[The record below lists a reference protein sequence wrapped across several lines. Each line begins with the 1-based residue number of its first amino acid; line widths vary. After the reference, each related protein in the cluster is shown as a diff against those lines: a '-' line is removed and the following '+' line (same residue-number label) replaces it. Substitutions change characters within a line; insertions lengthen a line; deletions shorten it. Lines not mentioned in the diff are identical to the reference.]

1 MDQIPSKNVKFSS
14 FSPINFGLIY
24 KKLEAEGQLA
34 YEYNPFRNLRAQEI
48 LLDFKD
54 RYYTLSDF
62 YNYVFES
69 CKDWE
74 GWKVENQTLYTL
86 DKFEKFLRTQ
96 KSWESFDEDL
106 KLDLKN
112 NNIEIPPE
120 EEAKDFLEA
129 VSYITSN
136 PPKAFYE
143 DGQLVDFISNQ
154 LTFDI
159 QHPVEILP
167 QYSYDGSVNLILN
180 DGINQPRLINS
191 RFSPVGNN
199 KYRIV
204 DRVGDNDTNIYDIG
218 SQFDIDTSLYKR
230 TITIPKISF
239 DGIISS
245 GSLPVGNYH
254 FYFKYKD
261 ADGNETDF
269 IGESGL
275 VSIFIGTSPQN
286 IHSGFR
292 DQNSFKGCSI
302 TLTNLDS
309 AYQYISVY
317 YTRVTSDIHQNAVT
331 QAYKIEQKYIIN
343 NNNVCTV
350 IINGYEDKTEIPL
363 EEINTYYEVVSDAF
377 TQTACQNRLFLANVH
392 KPNIPYKDLTDI
404 ALRFTP
410 RLDKTKY
417 DINDEISEGYAI
429 KSSKNYYDPRYI
441 YSNTGYFLHEIYRFG
456 IVFILNN
463 NTLSPV
469 FNTRGI
475 FTGTYSEPAFYDDD
489 GKRSYIS
496 YNEQNYL
503 VSNEDNKSNSSDN
516 VEDQVSDLENVK
528 GVFYTHD
535 TDTDTEDAFNQL
547 YKIKF
552 TIQHQDE
559 VIKELKKL
567 GIRGFFIVR
576 QKRIP
581 TILTQAFAI
590 GVDRQS
596 HLPAIPVSTSGNTK
610 FIIEKLLND
619 NREISHNFSY
629 EELESS
635 HVTPALICPDYDVDP
650 SFYNSIFNGD
660 SYTIEPIAQLEPQLF
675 GRQVYSESIKSLQ
688 PTFSKRN
695 LISIED
701 NVKLVG
707 LHSKMFSS
715 RAGEAEEGFRF
726 EYIKIENNSTN
737 ATNIVR
743 GSFGPYIG
751 IDSDYMEFVNN
762 IVNIRIPGYSVAN
775 MSNYFTIR
783 YNDKSSYQAI
793 SNRFDIN
800 DLSTNSQS
808 DNTEETPFTVCGN
821 GDCYI
826 SLFTH
831 RVNRN
836 FQDPS
841 APTNGQIVDPK
852 CWKDHYR
859 VTDGVINVE
868 SFDEINLGDL
878 NAKNMGLWLT
888 IPIKSSKNLCIR
900 ALDESIPDEV
910 ALFGHPRGFY
920 PYFDMLS
927 SGSYKIPEALCFNDG
942 FSKGLSERYNFEVPD
957 VPYIK
962 NEYTNRIIYSDIHI
976 TDSFSNG
983 FRTFRGGNFRDYPKT
998 YGSITKILELNG
1010 SIVCVFEHG
1019 VVRIPVNE
1027 RAAAGDGPGGT
1038 IYINTNNVLPD
1049 NPLVL
1054 SYSYGSQWRDSI
1066 IKTPTGIYGVDTQ
1079 AKKIW
1084 RTDGTNFECISD
1096 FKIQEFLNNNI
1107 ILKEREL
1114 TPIIGIRNVKT
1125 HYNAYKHDIMFT
1137 FYNNPD
1143 GFQQVAWNLC
1153 FNELFNKWVTF
1164 YSWLP
1169 SYSENISNQF
1179 FSFDQETS
1187 KDITNLAISRKDT
1200 DFSMGLVLENNVIE
1214 PTEPSDEND
1223 NIVWKSTLSLVDPG
1237 DKEYEYKLERNIYN
1251 NMQYFNITDNILSIT
1266 KDNYN
1271 QLLERYKLSDSN
1283 DYEKQRVIY
1292 LTISVQEKQE
1302 SVANSSLYTITLILK
1317 DNLSHLTTDFWKHGQ
1332 AGIIDIADRIKP
1344 TYWYGKQHPFEF
1356 EFIVADNPGIHKIFD
1371 NLQII
1376 GNKAV
1381 PESFH
1386 YEIVGE
1392 SFMFAD
1398 EKQNVYVRQERT
1410 KDLYQALGSNI
1421 TYNKEA
1427 ITMPNEHH
1435 IKSLIFPLYYSRIDS
1450 INDIEDYYRLATAPQ
1465 KDYGNLSGS
1474 EIVYYKN
1481 LNEYRIWEHSKA
1493 IDVATG
1499 GRLRGNMNYQED
1511 LWNIQINPIVYV
1523 EKNED
1528 FWEADKI
1535 PIVLGNSPIPEDI
1548 KKDQITINDIPQ
1560 DLQKYYIKDG
1570 TIINISNDSWG
1581 VFPIYQNEQITIYSN
1596 ANNRKE
1602 VKVKDKYIKIR
1613 VRYSGNDLAVITA
1626 LKTLYSISY
1635 A

>member
-1 MDQIPSKNVKFSS
+1 MTLFPYTTLFRS
-14 FSPINFGLIY
+14 INFGLIY

-48 LLDFKD
+48 LLDFEN
-54 RYYTLSDF
+54 RYYTLGDF
-62 YNYVFES
+62 YNYIFKNW
-69 CKDWE
+69 KDWKE
-74 GWKVENQTLYTL
+74 ENYTL
-86 DKFEKFLRTQ
+86 DKFEAFLKTQ
-96 KSWESFDEDL
+96 KSWESFGDDL
-106 KLDLKN
+106 KSDLEN
-112 NNIEIPPE
+112 NGIDVSGITPDSPFTK
-120 EEAKDFLEA
+120 AT
-129 VSYITSN
+129 SYITSN

-410 RLDKTKY
+410 RLDKAEY
-417 DINDEISEGYAI
+417 NINDKISEGYAV

-441 YSNTGYFLHEIYRFG
+441 YSDTGYFLHEIYRFG

-475 FTGTYSEPAFYDDD
+475 FTGTYSKPAFYDDD

-503 VSNEDNKSNSSDN
+503 VSNEDNKSNSSGN

-528 GVFYTHD
+528 GVFYTD
-535 TDTDTEDAFNQL
+535 DPNLTEDAFNQL

-552 TIQHQDE
+552 TIQHQNE

-581 TILTQAFAI
+581 TILTQAFVI

-596 HLPAIPVSTSGNTK
+596 HLPAIPVGTSGNTK
-610 FIIEKLLND
+610 FIIEKLLNN

-635 HVTPALICPDYDVDP
+635 NVTPALICPDYDVDP
-650 SFYNSIFNGD
+650 AFYNSIFNGD
-660 SYTIEPIAQLEPQLF
+660 SYTIEPIAQLEPSLS
-675 GRQVYSESIKSLQ
+675 GRQVYSESIKSLR
-688 PTFSKRN
+688 PTFSERN

-800 DLSTNSQS
+800 DLPTNSQS
-808 DNTEETPFTVCGN
+808 NNTEETPITVCGN

-976 TDSFSNG
+976 TD
-983 FRTFRGGNFRDYPKT
+983 
-998 YGSITKILELNG
+998 
-1010 SIVCVFEHG
+1010 
-1019 VVRIPVNE
+1019 
-1027 RAAAGDGPGGT
+1027 
-1038 IYINTNNVLPD
+1038 
-1049 NPLVL
+1049 
-1054 SYSYGSQWRDSI
+1054 
-1066 IKTPTGIYGVDTQ
+1066 
-1079 AKKIW
+1079 
-1084 RTDGTNFECISD
+1084 
-1096 FKIQEFLNNNI
+1096 
-1107 ILKEREL
+1107 
-1114 TPIIGIRNVKT
+1114 
-1125 HYNAYKHDIMFT
+1125 
-1137 FYNNPD
+1137 
-1143 GFQQVAWNLC
+1143 
-1153 FNELFNKWVTF
+1153 
-1164 YSWLP
+1164 
-1169 SYSENISNQF
+1169 
-1179 FSFDQETS
+1179 
-1187 KDITNLAISRKDT
+1187 
-1200 DFSMGLVLENNVIE
+1200 
-1214 PTEPSDEND
+1214 
-1223 NIVWKSTLSLVDPG
+1223 
-1237 DKEYEYKLERNIYN
+1237 
-1251 NMQYFNITDNILSIT
+1251 
-1266 KDNYN
+1266 
-1271 QLLERYKLSDSN
+1271 
-1283 DYEKQRVIY
+1283 
-1292 LTISVQEKQE
+1292 
-1302 SVANSSLYTITLILK
+1302 
-1317 DNLSHLTTDFWKHGQ
+1317 
-1332 AGIIDIADRIKP
+1332 
-1344 TYWYGKQHPFEF
+1344 
-1356 EFIVADNPGIHKIFD
+1356 
-1371 NLQII
+1371 
-1376 GNKAV
+1376 
-1381 PESFH
+1381 
-1386 YEIVGE
+1386 
-1392 SFMFAD
+1392 
-1398 EKQNVYVRQERT
+1398 
-1410 KDLYQALGSNI
+1410 
-1421 TYNKEA
+1421 
-1427 ITMPNEHH
+1427 
-1435 IKSLIFPLYYSRIDS
+1435 
-1450 INDIEDYYRLATAPQ
+1450 
-1465 KDYGNLSGS
+1465 
-1474 EIVYYKN
+1474 
-1481 LNEYRIWEHSKA
+1481 
-1493 IDVATG
+1493 
-1499 GRLRGNMNYQED
+1499 
-1511 LWNIQINPIVYV
+1511 
-1523 EKNED
+1523 
-1528 FWEADKI
+1528 
-1535 PIVLGNSPIPEDI
+1535 
-1548 KKDQITINDIPQ
+1548 
-1560 DLQKYYIKDG
+1560 
-1570 TIINISNDSWG
+1570 
-1581 VFPIYQNEQITIYSN
+1581 
-1596 ANNRKE
+1596 
-1602 VKVKDKYIKIR
+1602 
-1613 VRYSGNDLAVITA
+1613 
-1626 LKTLYSISY
+1626 
-1635 A
+1635 

>member
-1 MDQIPSKNVKFSS
+1 MDQILSDDVKFSS

-24 KKLEAEGQLA
+24 KKLETEGQLA

-54 RYYTLSDF
+54 GYYTLSDF
-62 YNYVFES
+62 YNYVFEGL
-69 CKDWE
+69 KGWE
-74 GWKVENQTLYTL
+74 GQEGQKVEDYTL
-86 DKFEKFLRTQ
+86 DKFEAFLRTQ

-106 KLDLKN
+106 KSDLEKN
-112 NNIEIPPE
+112 GIVPSE
-120 EEAKDFLEA
+120 EEAKDFSETI
-129 VSYITSN
+129 SYIKNN

-331 QAYKIEQKYIIN
+331 QAYKIEQKYIITN
-343 NNNVCTV
+343 NNICTV

-410 RLDKTKY
+410 SLAKTEY
-417 DINDEISEGYAI
+417 DINDKISEDYAL
-429 KSSKNYYDPRYI
+429 KSAETYYDPRYI
-441 YSNTGYFLHEIYRFG
+441 YSDTGYFLHEIYRFG

-475 FTGTYSEPAFYDDD
+475 FTGTYSNPAFYDD

-503 VSNEDNKSNSSDN
+503 IDNEDNKSDSSGE

-528 GVFYTHD
+528 GVFYTD
-535 TDTDTEDAFNQL
+535 DKDIDTEDTFNQL

-552 TIQHQDE
+552 TIQHQNE

-581 TILTQAFAI
+581 TILTQAFVI

-596 HLPAIPVSTSGNTK
+596 HLPAIPVGTSGNTK
-610 FIIEKLLND
+610 FIIEKLLNK

-629 EELESS
+629 EELDPSN
-635 HVTPALICPDYDVDP
+635 VTPALICPDYDVDP

-660 SYTIEPIAQLEPQLF
+660 SYTIEPIAQLNPQLS
-675 GRQVYSESIKSLQ
+675 GRQVYSGSIKSLQ
-688 PTFSKRN
+688 PTFSERN
-695 LISIED
+695 LISVED

-737 ATNIVR
+737 ATNIAR

-808 DNTEETPFTVCGN
+808 DEETSLTVCGN

-852 CWKDHYR
+852 CWEDHYR

-962 NEYTNRIIYSDIHI
+962 NEYTNRILYSDIHI

-998 YGSITKILELNG
+998 YGSITKIIELNG

-1066 IKTPTGIYGVDTQ
+1066 IKVPSGIYGVDTQ

-1084 RTDGTNFECISD
+1084 RTNGTNFECISD

-1214 PTEPSDEND
+1214 PTEPSND
-1223 NIVWKSTLSLVDPG
+1223 DIVWKSTLSLVDPG

-1251 NMQYFNITDNILSIT
+1251 NKQYFDITDNILSIT

-1302 SVANSSLYTITLILK
+1302 SVIANSNLYTITLILK
-1317 DNLSHLTTDFWKHGQ
+1317 DNLSYLTTDFWKHGQ

-1344 TYWYGKQHPFEF
+1344 TCWYGKQHRFEF
-1356 EFIVADNPGIHKIFD
+1356 EFIVADNPAIHKIFN

-1376 GNKAV
+1376 SNKAK

-1392 SFMFAD
+1392 CFDFVKD
-1398 EKQNVYVRQERT
+1398 KKNLFIRQEATR
-1410 KDLYQALGSNI
+1410 DFYQYNGSNI
-1421 TYNKEA
+1421 TYDRKFLELQGEQNKKSV
-1427 ITMPNEHH
+1427 TMPN
-1435 IKSLIFPLYYSRIDS
+1435 YYSRVDT
-1450 INDIEDYYRLATAPQ
+1450 INEIEDSYKQMTSPN
-1465 KDYGNLSGS
+1465 KDYNNLSGS
-1474 EIVYYKN
+1474 EIVYYDN
-1481 LNEYRIWEHSKA
+1481 LNEFRIWNHSKA
-1493 IDVATG
+1493 VDIAEEG
-1499 GRLRGNMNYQED
+1499 GRIRGNMNYQED
-1511 LWNIQINPIVYV
+1511 KWDIQINPIIIV
-1523 EKNED
+1523 EKNENP
-1528 FWEADKI
+1528 WNTSNGI
-1535 PIVLGNSPIPEDI
+1535 PKVPITIGNSPIPKDFIGTQVTNDNIPDDLKDKGYTIQDI
-1548 KKDQITINDIPQ
+1548 DIS
-1560 DLQKYYIKDG
+1560 D
-1570 TIINISNDSWG
+1570 WG
-1581 VFPIYQNEQITIYSN
+1581 VYPIGRDLDGNLIYAD
-1596 ANNRKE
+1596 ANTRKE
-1602 VKVKDKYIKIR
+1602 VKVKDKFVKIR
-1613 VRYSGNDLAVITA
+1613 IRYSGEDIAIITA
-1626 LKTLYSISY
+1626 LKTIYNISY